1 VLADVAAKYKATVAH
16 YRTLL
21 DTTLDI
27 ETPDDRVNRAFTWA
41 KVGIDKGLATNP
53 TLGTGLLAGF
63 RTSGDSERPGFAWF
77 FGRDAMW
84 TALATTSYGS
94 YDTTRAA
101 LQFLAKQQRADGKIP
116 HEVSQSAAFVPWFTG
131 YPYAWASADAT
142 PLFVIAQGDYWQA
155 TGDRAFLDANW
166 PAVLKA
172 YTFSRATDRD
182 GNGLIEN
189 TGVGHGWVEGGALYP
204 AHEEIYMQ
212 GLWIEAQRAVA
223 MMAEARGEA
232 TVSAEARAG
241 AERTRAAVE
250 STYWLDNAG
259 QYAFATRTPT
269 EKPATAEP
277 GPERPR
283 RQKALDA
290 LAPARRI
297 DEDTVLPAVPLW
309 WRTLDPAR
317 AQREIDR
324 LGGGALETDWGTRLL
339 SRESALYDPLS
350 YHYGSVWPL
359 FTGWVSMAAYR
370 HGRPHVGYQALMAN
384 ALLTEAG
391 ALGSIT
397 ELISGE
403 IDAPFGR
410 SSHQQ
415 IWSQAMVASPLVRGL
430 LGIELSKAGTLL
442 TIAPQLP
449 ADWPTVHV
457 RRVASLSLDIERS
470 AERYTMSLHA
480 EGSGAACFGA
490 CQAGATAE
498 AAGQVAGHTAAGS
511 VAFAPALPL
520 DAAVRRVTL
529 NGRPQAFTIDREGD
543 VQRVRVAIDRP
554 VLPLR
559 LEISHTAGTD
569 IAIKIVAASAGA
581 ESEGLRILRVT
592 PERDA
597 VVVRAEGRGQHS
609 YAITVYHNGVP
620 HPATLSFEGPANA
633 YSRRDVRLP
642 IQR

>member
-1 VLADVAAKYKATVAH
+1 
-16 YRTLL
+16 
-21 DTTLDI
+21 
-27 ETPDDRVNRAFTWA
+27 
-41 KVGIDKGLATNP
+41 
-53 TLGTGLLAGF
+53 
-63 RTSGDSERPGFAWF
+63 
-77 FGRDAMW
+77 
-84 TALATTSYGS
+84 
-94 YDTTRAA
+94 
-101 LQFLAKQQRADGKIP
+101 
-116 HEVSQSAAFVPWFTG
+116 
-131 YPYAWASADAT
+131 
-142 PLFVIAQGDYWQA
+142 
-155 TGDRAFLDANW
+155 
-166 PAVLKA
+166 
-172 YTFSRATDRD
+172 
-182 GNGLIEN
+182 LIEN

-212 GLWIEAQRAVA
+212 GLWMEAQRQVA
-223 MMAEARGEA
+223 ARAEARGEA
-232 TVSAEARAG
+232 TVAAEARAG

-250 STYWLDNAG
+250 STYWMDNAG
-259 QYAFATRTPT
+259 QYAFASRTPT
-269 EKPATAEP
+269 ERPATAEP
-277 GPERPR
+277 GPERAR

-324 LGGGALETDWGTRLL
+324 LGSGALETDWGTRLL

-370 HGRPHVGYQALMAN
+370 HGRPQVGYQALMSN
-384 ALLTEAG
+384 ALLTETG

-410 SSHQQ
+410 SSHHQ

-449 ADWPTVHV
+449 PDWPAVHV
-457 RRVASLSLDIERS
+457 RRIAGLSLDIERS
-470 AERYTMSLHA
+470 AERYAMNLR
-480 EGSGAACFGA
+480 
-490 CQAGATAE
+490 
-498 AAGQVAGHTAAGS
+498 AAGS
-511 VAFAPALPL
+511 RTPPALQLAPALPL
-520 DAAVRRVTL
+520 DATVRRVTL
-529 NGRPQAFTIDREGD
+529 NGRPHAFTTEREGD
-543 VQRVRVAIDRP
+543 VQRVRVAIDRAS
-554 VLPLR
+554 LPLR
-559 LEISHTAGTD
+559 LEISCTAGTD
-569 IAIKIVAASAGA
+569 IAVPIVAAAAGA

-620 HPATLSFEGPANA
+620 HPATLTFEGAANA
-633 YSRRDVRLP
+633 YSRRDIRLSVQP
-642 IQR
+642 